1 MSASEKGE
9 SRPAASSCLL
19 MASSCSLACLA
30 ALHFERRPALAL
42 CSSATLDSHSCHV
55 LNERDACAS
64 AFPLMP
70 PTSALHCSHSASVTS
85 GAGVTPSACLSMAAS
100 WIFAYS
106 SPIDLMTSP
115 SRAPLSAPADCTT
128 AGLEMRSVAR
138 TSAWACTVWGPF
150 GASGS
155 RSACSWSGTSSCRR
169 PKSACGDGSARPSC
183 SFGTSLAAAL
193 SPSSISPTSRRTMLA
208 LSWSSDTSSSS
219 PSSSSAAPAAAASR
233 LNRSAMSNAP
243 RKSSST
249 SCSPCKSQM
258 HSTAACIAGVHEM
271 HSAAISTSSAAASC
285 RSSAQTHPRSA
296 TATAVLASAAGG
308 VASHCPSSA
317 ALPRNLRSRGR
328 AAAGTCPTSRAS
340 SRSTKAPG
348 RGISLACACAKSG
361 RTCSSVAAASTASRT
376 GALGGESATRSSS
389 RASASRAR
397 KPSRATSTAAA
408 AASSSACSAL
418 SGQPPSARN
427 SATSLAR
434 SCANSCLATRPSR
447 ETTPSCSRFSSWA
460 RLFRSFSM
468 SLARSFW
475 YEDSLR
481 FSSMDDCSRCASAM
495 SGFAS
500 REIVVPS
507 MWRRTAAQS
516 SGSTSKRWRSCS
528 RRSACVKGSVSHGI
542 ARKQAANCSADSA
555 AVM

>member
-30 ALHFERRPALAL
+30 ALRFERRPALAL

-219 PSSSSAAPAAAASR
+219 PSSSSSSSPSPSSSSDSSPPSPPIAVGSCSGVGRVSVTAPMRTSSKSGRDAHTQMAWLSTCAVQRNSPPGETVIDVAAYSNEYQPMSAPDGTSTTRSVQSSADERTQRASAPHATSVSVFVCPSSRRTSRSATASITRTERSSAARATRVESRLWRSMPHAHPTSAVDCSLRAAGAHRRSVPSPPQEKRVRPSAAAAR
-233 LNRSAMSNAP
+233 PRTAP
-243 RKSSST
+243 
-249 SCSPCKSQM
+249 
-258 HSTAACIAGVHEM
+258 
-271 HSAAISTSSAAASC
+271 SC
-285 RSSAQTHPRSA
+285 RSSA
-296 TATAVLASAAGG
+296 
-308 VASHCPSSA
+308 
-317 ALPRNLRSRGR
+317 
-328 AAAGTCPTSRAS
+328 
-340 SRSTKAPG
+340 
-348 RGISLACACAKSG
+348 
-361 RTCSSVAAASTASRT
+361 
-376 GALGGESATRSSS
+376 
-389 RASASRAR
+389 
-397 KPSRATSTAAA
+397 AAA
-408 AASSSACSAL
+408 AAAAAIAAL
-418 SGQPPSARN
+418 ESNN
-427 SATSLAR
+427 SEQIS
-434 SCANSCLATRPSR
+434 
-447 ETTPSCSRFSSWA
+447 
-460 RLFRSFSM
+460 
-468 SLARSFW
+468 
-475 YEDSLR
+475 
-481 FSSMDDCSRCASAM
+481 
-495 SGFAS
+495 
-500 REIVVPS
+500 
-507 MWRRTAAQS
+507 
-516 SGSTSKRWRSCS
+516 
-528 RRSACVKGSVSHGI
+528 SVSVS
-542 ARKQAANCSADSA
+542 R
-555 AVM
+555 MT